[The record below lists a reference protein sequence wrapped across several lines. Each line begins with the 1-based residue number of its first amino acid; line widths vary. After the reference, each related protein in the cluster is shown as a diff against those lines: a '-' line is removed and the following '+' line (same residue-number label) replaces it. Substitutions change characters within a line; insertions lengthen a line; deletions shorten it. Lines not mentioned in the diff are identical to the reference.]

1 MGRDNKL
8 VKNHL
13 IRVSI
18 IGLAT
23 VIVVF
28 ALNWFGIF
36 QRPENMLYDSRM
48 VKTASSHRPSEEIA
62 LVLLDQS
69 SLDWAQ
75 QELGWSWPWPRS
87 AYGDIVSYFNKGG
100 AASVV
105 FDVLFTEPSLYG
117 DQDDQAFA
125 DACQEYGRV
134 VQTVYFDRVQ
144 GSSSVWKEDFPQPPL
159 TMDDAGTNFSQASG
173 AESSSS
179 TGLKG
184 AAPQKTNVPEGLL
197 FPIDSI
203 ASSAAIL
210 GNITGS
216 SDSDQVIR
224 RAKAYRAFDQYLIP
238 TLGLAS
244 LFAAG
249 QEGPNPATEPEEGR
263 LLRFQ
268 TSLDSYVPYSAAH
281 ILQSYYA
288 IQAGEEPLLESE
300 MFQDM
305 YVFFGFYAPG
315 LFDICTTPVSSVYP
329 GVGVHITQ
337 LDNYLQDSFLQP
349 VSLPIQII
357 LVILLALLGT
367 LPLSLVEIFQARRLN
382 VIISVGT
389 LIFVGL
395 AFILLSYLLFSAGWV
410 LPMVMP
416 LVALFSA
423 FLSSVVVS
431 YRHEGRQ
438 RRYLKTAF
446 RHYLSPT
453 VIETLIAHP
462 ERLSLGGE
470 KRHISIFFSDVQG
483 FTTISESLSP
493 EELTSLLN
501 DYLSEMTDIILETG
515 GTIDKYEGDA
525 IIAFWNAP
533 VDYEDHGRQAV
544 EAMLL
549 CQEKL
554 AQLRPEL
561 ESRCGKPFYMR
572 VGINT
577 GDAVVGNMGS
587 KSRFDYTM
595 LGDAVNLAARL
606 EGLNKQF
613 GTYSMCSAA
622 SKEEALA
629 HGTDLE
635 FRELARVAVVGKKE
649 AVTVFEPMRARE
661 YQGRQ
666 TVLEIFATALKLF
679 YKGDFNQAL
688 NLFSKIQAEDAPAA
702 HYVVKCQELIANPPD
717 AATWDGVWVAT
728 SK

>member
-1 MGRDNKL
+1 MGRENEL

-13 IRVSI
+13 IRVTVV
-18 IGLAT
+18 GLAT
-23 VIVVF
+23 VIVVL

-75 QELGWSWPWPRS
+75 RELGWSWPWPRS
-87 AYGDIVSYFNKGG
+87 AYGDIVSYFSKGG
-100 AASVV
+100 AASVT

-117 DQDDQAFA
+117 DQDDRAFA
-125 DACQEYGRV
+125 AACQEYGRV

-144 GSSSVWKEDFPQPPL
+144 GNASSWKADFPLPPL
-159 TMDDAGTNFSQASG
+159 TTEAAGAVSFQADG
-173 AESSSS
+173 TESSSS
-179 TGLKG
+179 AGLKG
-184 AAPQKTNVPEGLL
+184 GAPAKSNAPEGLL

-224 RAKAYRAFDQYLIP
+224 RAKAYRPFDNYLIP

-249 QEGPNPATEPEEGR
+249 EEGPNPSTEPEDGR

-268 TSLDSYVPYSAAH
+268 PSLDSYVPYSAAH

-300 MFQDM
+300 MFQGM
-305 YVFFGFYAPG
+305 YVFFGLYAPG
-315 LFDICTTPVSSVYP
+315 LFDICTTPVSAVYP
-329 GVGVHITQ
+329 GVGVHITH
-337 LDNYLQDSFLQP
+337 LDNYLQDSFLKPIPLP
-349 VSLPIQII
+349 VQIV
-357 LVILLALLGT
+357 LVVLLALLGAF
-367 LPLSLVEIFQARRLN
+367 PLSLVEIFQVRRLN
-382 VIISVGT
+382 VVVSVSI
-389 LIFVGL
+389 LAFSGL

-410 LPMVMP
+410 LPMMMP
-416 LVALFSA
+416 LVALLLA
-423 FLSSVVVS
+423 FFSSVVVS
-431 YRHEGRQ
+431 YRQEGRQ

-462 ERLSLGGE
+462 EKLSLGGE
-470 KRHISIFFSDVQG
+470 KRYISIFFSDVQG
-483 FTTISESLSP
+483 FTSISESLSP

-533 VDYEDHGRQAV
+533 VDYEDHGRRAV
-544 EAMLL
+544 EAMLQ
-549 CQEKL
+549 CQERL

-561 ESRCGKPFYMR
+561 ENRCGKPFHMR

-629 HGTDLE
+629 HGTELR

-649 AVTVFEPMRARE
+649 AVTVFEPMRTKD

-666 TVLEIFATALKLF
+666 TVLETFATALNLF

-688 NLFSKIQAEDAPAA
+688 SMFSKIQADDAPAA
-702 HYVVKCQELIANPPD
+702 RYVAKCQELMANPPD
-717 AATWDGVWVAT
+717 AAAWDGVWVAT